1 MIKKLIK
8 KKILNNKWINPL
20 LKAFNLDA
28 VLNDLSQD
36 YIDFKPDRTKSLQEI
51 AGYSN
56 KPEINSTLSS
66 IHEQLISTVETQ
78 RASYSG
84 THFNVL
90 DIGCGPGLYLQ
101 NFKEGYDLTGIDISN
116 SMCLIAKEQVPS
128 ATIIHDHFLNHHF
141 EKKFDAVY
149 SIGVLIYFSKTQVD
163 RFFTKIHNLLNT
175 NGIVFISYPHAFR
188 EKDLSYHD
196 YTYVHY
202 SPEYLEKIVSPAFEI
217 IHHMHQDQKTRITDF
232 DRNPLI
238 NQTNYD
244 SRSYFNSS
252 ILILR
257 KK

>member
-8 KKILNNKWINPL
+8 KKILNNKWINPI
-20 LKAFNLDA
+20 LKVFKFDA
-28 VLNDLSQD
+28 ILNDLSQD

-56 KPEINSTLSS
+56 KPEINATLSS
-66 IHEQLISTVETQ
+66 IHEQLSRTVKTQ
-78 RASYSG
+78 RSIQSG
-84 THFNVL
+84 NQFNLL

-101 NFKEGYDLTGIDISN
+101 NFKEGYNLTGIDISEA
-116 SMCLIAKEQVPS
+116 MCSIAKEQVPS

-163 RFFTKIHNLLNT
+163 RFFTKIHTLLNP

-188 EKDLSYHD
+188 EKDLSYDD
-196 YTYVHY
+196 YTFVHY
-202 SPEYLEKIVSPAFEI
+202 SPEYLEKMVSPTFEI
-217 IHHMHQDQKTRITDF
+217 IHHMHQNQKSKIKDF
-232 DRNPLI
+232 DRHPLV
-238 NQTNYD
+238 NETNYD

-252 ILILR
+252 VLILR